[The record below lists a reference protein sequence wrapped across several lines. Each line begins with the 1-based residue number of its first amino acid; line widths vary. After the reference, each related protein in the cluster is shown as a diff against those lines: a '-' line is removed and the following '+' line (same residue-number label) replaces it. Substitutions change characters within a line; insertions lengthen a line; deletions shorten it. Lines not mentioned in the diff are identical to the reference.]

1 MPEYTGQVLGVS
13 SKSVG
18 AKQTTQYTIAFS
30 NGNSYSTFDYPVAQK
45 AQIAAASGT
54 TVTLVTALKPKRDGN
69 GYWENADNILT
80 ENKSLGGQSTIDTSQ
95 AASLPPIPVEAP
107 QNGNGGVSGASKFR
121 EPEQIAR
128 QEALTAA
135 FNYAA
140 QADMLPREAFSLAH
154 DIYRAAYEGFQ
165 ALDPDLHAGSTP
177 QEVAAAVPG
186 VSVGVGN
193 AGTGDK
199 PEW

>member
-13 SKSVG
+13 SNSVG

-30 NGNSYSTFDYPVAQK
+30 NGNSYSTLDYPVAQK

-69 GYWENADNILT
+69 GYWENAEDVRAADAFT
-80 ENKSLGGQSTIDTSQ
+80 GGDSSIDTTQ
-95 AASLPPIPVEAP
+95 GASVPPIPVEAP
-107 QNGNGGVSGASKFR
+107 QNGSGGVSGASKFR

-128 QEALTAA
+128 QEALAVA
-135 FNYAA
+135 FNYATQIEEDA
-140 QADMLPREAFSLAH
+140 QFAFSLAQ
-154 DIYRAAYEGFQ
+154 DIYETAMYGFKE
-165 ALDPDLHAGSTP
+165 DLVPSTP
-177 QEVAAAVPG
+177 EEVAAAVPG

>member
-128 QEALTAA
+128 QEALAVA
-135 FNYAA
+135 FNYAS
-140 QADMLPREAFSLAH
+140 QADMLAEEAFALAGQ
-154 DIYRAAYEGFQ
+154 IFETAYNGLAFTAPPSSPE
-165 ALDPDLHAGSTP
+165 
-177 QEVAAAVPG
+177 EIAAAVPG
-186 VSVGVGN
+186 VSVGVGS
-193 AGTGDK
+193 AGTGDT